1 MMENSG
7 RLMKDSAI
15 LQPASSV
22 DAEAAH
28 LTVKDACVFLSEYA
42 SALLGCGA
50 TCIRIEKNVQRMAET
65 IGVDYSMTI
74 MPATVQITVWDKDR
88 QHSYSNIQKIRKSG
102 TSFNINTQLS
112 RLSWD
117 LHDGRVGFG
126 EAAGRME
133 RILQTRPENRWLV
146 LVLASVANASF
157 CRLFGGD
164 FISMGIVFI
173 ATLVGFRIRQMMLE
187 DKIDIR
193 LAFVCASFVSSV
205 IASAGYV
212 FGLGSTPDIALGT
225 SVLYLVPGVP
235 YLNSMSDLLDGH
247 YISFLSR
254 FLDATVLTVCLS
266 AGLCGGFLI
275 MNLRWF

>member
-1 MMENSG
+1 MMENSE
-7 RLMKDSAI
+7 RLMEDSAI
-15 LQPASSV
+15 LQPASSG
-22 DAEAAH
+22 DAAEEAH

-164 FISMGIVFI
+164 FISMGIVS
-173 ATLVGFRIRQMMLE
+173 LHRDPGRIQGKA
-187 DKIDIR
+187 D
-193 LAFVCASFVSSV
+193 
-205 IASAGYV
+205 
-212 FGLGSTPDIALGT
+212 
-225 SVLYLVPGVP
+225 
-235 YLNSMSDLLDGH
+235 
-247 YISFLSR
+247 
-254 FLDATVLTVCLS
+254 DA
-266 AGLCGGFLI
+266 
-275 MNLRWF
+275 

>member
-1 MMENSG
+1 MMASNPAVISENGKTQS
-7 RLMKDSAI
+7 
-15 LQPASSV
+15 PV
-22 DAEAAH
+22 
-28 LTVKDACVFLSEYA
+28 TVKEACVFLSGYA

-50 TCIRIEKNVQRMAET
+50 TCIRIEKNVNRMAET
-65 IGVDYSMTI
+65 LGIDYSMVI
-74 MPATVQITVWDKDR
+74 MPATVQMTVWDKGR

-112 RLSWD
+112 RLSWE
-117 LHDGRVGFG
+117 LHDGKVNFS
-126 EAAGRME
+126 EAVDKME
-133 RILQTRPENRWLV
+133 SILNTVDKMESILNTRPENRWLV
-146 LVLASVANASF
+146 LALASVANASF

-164 FISMGIVFI
+164 FISMGIVFV
-173 ATLVGFRIRQMMLE
+173 ATLIGFRIRQMMLE

-212 FGLGSTPDIALGT
+212 FGWGTTPEIALGT

-247 YISFLSR
+247 YICLR
-254 FLDATVLTVCLS
+254 VCAEVFS
-266 AGLCGGFLI
+266 
-275 MNLRWF
+275 

>member
-1 MMENSG
+1 MTENSI
-7 RLMKDSAI
+7 RLHGTC
-15 LQPASSV
+15 QPSEEETV
-22 DAEAAH
+22 H
-28 LTVKDACVFLSEYA
+28 VTVKEACVFLSEYA
-42 SALLGCGA
+42 ASLLGCGA
-50 TCIRIEKNVQRMAET
+50 TCIRIEKNVHRMAEA
-65 IGVDYSMTI
+65 IGVDYSMVI
-74 MPATVQITVWDKDR
+74 MPATVQMTVWDKDR
-88 QHSYSNIQKIRKSG
+88 RHSYSNIRKIRKTG
-102 TSFNINTQLS
+102 TSFSINTGLS
-112 RLSWD
+112 RLSWE
-117 LHDGRVGFG
+117 LYDGKVGFP

-133 RILQTRPENRWLV
+133 EILQARPENRWLV
-146 LVLASVANASF
+146 LFLASAANASF

-187 DKIDIR
+187 DRIDIR

-212 FGLGSTPDIALGT
+212 FGLGTTPDIALGT

-266 AGLCGGFLI
+266 AGLCGGFLV

>member
-1 MMENSG
+1 MMANNPAVISENGKTQS
-7 RLMKDSAI
+7 
-15 LQPASSV
+15 PVSV
-22 DAEAAH
+22 KE
-28 LTVKDACVFLSEYA
+28 ACVFLSGYA

-50 TCIRIEKNVQRMAET
+50 TCIRIEKNVNRMAET
-65 IGVDYSMTI
+65 FGIDYSMVI
-74 MPATVQITVWDKDR
+74 MPATVQMTVWDKGR

-102 TSFNINTQLS
+102 TSFNINTRLS
-112 RLSWD
+112 RLSWE
-117 LHDGRVGFG
+117 LHDGKVNFS
-126 EAAGRME
+126 EAVDKME
-133 RILQTRPENRWLV
+133 SILNTRPENRWLV
-146 LVLASVANASF
+146 LALASVANASF

-164 FISMGIVFI
+164 FISMGIVFV
-173 ATLVGFRIRQMMLE
+173 ATLIGFRIRQMMLE

-212 FGLGSTPDIALGT
+212 FGWGTTPEIALGT

-266 AGLCGGFLI
+266 AGLCGGFLV